1 MPRLNPMGKPIYFE
15 KGLPNAQRKIE
26 TARKNKKIKLL
37 DALDT
42 LTDYAE
48 MATEAIT
55 DRKSIG
61 KAYDKIADFILEN
74 V

>member
-1 MPRLNPMGKPIYFE
+1 MTRLNPMGKPVYLK
-15 KGLPNAQRKIE
+15 KGLHNPQRKIE
-26 TARKNKKIKLL
+26 TARKNKKIALH

-61 KAYDKIADFILEN
+61 RAYDKLASLIEEN